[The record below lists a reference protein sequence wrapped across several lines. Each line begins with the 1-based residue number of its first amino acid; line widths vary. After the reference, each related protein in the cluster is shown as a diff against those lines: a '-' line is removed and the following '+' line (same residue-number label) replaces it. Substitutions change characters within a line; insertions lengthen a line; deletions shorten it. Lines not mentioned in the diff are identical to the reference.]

1 MSMIEL
7 KEFHWLEDRILL
19 YKYEKNY
26 SYYPMDVVMGLYY
39 LKNKM
44 FEDLS
49 EIFNIFESKGFYK
62 FNEKTNVNNM
72 INILIEEKLFKH
84 IDNFLDLLPLNLK
97 IDIKKENIMIKMDDH
112 FYHPSLLHKYL
123 NEMSYY
129 NLFSNIDL
137 DKIILNNGKNM
148 EPDSIELILYNS
160 IYDFFS
166 EKEIGVPYEHLNQEN
181 KELLQKIEFEKFIT
195 YEKNK
200 IEQAMSNY
208 KEKNVK
214 SKKRL

>member
-1 MSMIEL
+1 MIKL

-26 SYYPMDVVMGLYY
+26 NYYPMDVVMGLYF

-44 FEDLS
+44 FEDCT
-49 EIFNIFESKGFYK
+49 EIYLLFKNKDFYDFKKQENI
-62 FNEKTNVNNM
+62 NNM
-72 INILIEEKLFKH
+72 INVLIEEKLFKY
-84 IDNFLDLLPLNLK
+84 IDNFIERLPVDLIEQIDKESLLK
-97 IDIKKENIMIKMDDH
+97 KMEDN
-112 FYHPSLLHKYL
+112 FKHPSLLHKYL
-123 NEMSYY
+123 NEMSYA
-129 NLFSNIDL
+129 NLFSKVDL

-148 EPDSIELILYNS
+148 EPDTIDLILYNS

-166 EKEIGVPYEHLNQEN
+166 EKEIGVPYEHLSQEN
-181 KELLQKIEFEKFIT
+181 KELLQKVEFEKFIT

-200 IEQAMSNY
+200 IEQAMSSY